1 MRYCGPDS
9 RLLAISSAAPTF
21 NDKRI
26 GHLLDGRA
34 CARRPRCG
42 KAPAKRHNVRSR
54 KTFGSLLAALSLWF
68 LCVIV
73 VCVRSYQHPGLHSV
87 FAAYRNAGI
96 AWLQQ
101 EQIYG
106 TGGSAFL
113 YSPLIAAFYS
123 PFALVSQNVSEVLWR
138 LLLGLALPL
147 SLWLNARALFGF
159 SKNRFAYLL
168 LLILPLTLSNL
179 NKGQANLILI
189 VLLLV
194 TTVTALQSQWWTC
207 ALCASLVVYWKI
219 YPVVFSLLL
228 TAIFPKKLT
237 LRIFLA
243 VVGLFII
250 SLTLQ
255 KPPYVL
261 REYGSW
267 LVHLASD
274 RRRTNEYYGKWRDF
288 YLLLRLIGIP
298 ISITWWKVVEVI
310 AAVAAAA
317 ICLFGRIRRWPP
329 VTLVFTALS
338 LAIVWMLLFGP
349 ATEAATYV
357 LIAVPSSYLL
367 VFGLF
372 EASQVALRAMSS
384 VTYLGFVA
392 ADVLN
397 SWFHIKEDVYL
408 VHAIQPCFALCFCVA
423 LFFWWRR
430 QIAEGSREPL
440 KGH

>member
-1 MRYCGPDS
+1 
-9 RLLAISSAAPTF
+9 
-21 NDKRI
+21 
-26 GHLLDGRA
+26 
-34 CARRPRCG
+34 
-42 KAPAKRHNVRSR
+42 VRSR
-54 KTFGSLLAALSLWF
+54 KTFGLLLVALSLWF

-73 VCVRSYQHPGLHSV
+73 VCVRVYQRPGFHSV
-87 FAAYRNAGI
+87 FAVYRNAGV
-96 AWLQQ
+96 AWIQQ
-101 EQIYG
+101 GQIYG
-106 TGGSAFL
+106 TAGSRFL
-113 YSPLIAAFYS
+113 YSPLAAGLYS
-123 PFALVSQNVSEVLWR
+123 PFALISQSLSEVLWR
-138 LLLGLALPL
+138 LLLGVTLPL
-147 SLWLNARALFGF
+147 SLWYHGRTLFGF
-159 SKNRFAYLL
+159 SKSQFACAF

-179 NKGQANLILI
+179 NEGQANLILI
-189 VLLLV
+189 MLLLV
-194 TTVTALQSQWWTC
+194 ATATALQSQWWTC

-219 YPVVFSLLL
+219 YPVVFALLL

-243 VVGLFII
+243 VVALFII

-267 LVHLASD
+267 LVHLTSD
-274 RRRTNEYYGKWRDF
+274 RRRSNEYYGKWRDF

-298 ISITWWKVVEVI
+298 ISIMWWKVVEVI
-310 AAVAAAA
+310 AAVVAAA
-317 ICLFGRIRRWPP
+317 ICLLGSIRRWPP
-329 VTLVFTALS
+329 VTLVFTALC

-372 EASQVALRAMSS
+372 ETSQMALRAMSS

-397 SWFHIKEDVYL
+397 SWFHIKKDVYL

-423 LFFWWRR
+423 LFFWWRW
-430 QIAEGSREPL
+430 QIAEPSSVGVAN
-440 KGH
+440 KH

>member
-1 MRYCGPDS
+1 
-9 RLLAISSAAPTF
+9 LLAINSAALTF
-21 NDKRI
+21 NDKRD
-26 GHLLDGRA
+26 GHLLDRRA
-34 CARRPRCG
+34 RAQRSRYTR
-42 KAPAKRHNVRSR
+42 APAKQHNVRR
-54 KTFGSLLAALSLWF
+54 GKRFGWLLAALALWF
-68 LCVIV
+68 LSVIV

-101 EQIYG
+101 KQIYG

-147 SLWLNARALFGF
+147 SLWFNARALFGF
-159 SKNRFAYLL
+159 SKNKFAYLL

-179 NKGQANLILI
+179 NQGQANLMLM
-189 VLLLV
+189 VLFLV
-194 TTVTALQSQWWTC
+194 ATAAALRSQWWTC
-207 ALCASLVVYWKI
+207 AFCAALTVYWKI
-219 YPVVFSLLL
+219 YPAVFALLL
-228 TAIFPKKLT
+228 AAIFPKKLT
-237 LRIFLA
+237 LRILLA

-250 SLTLQ
+250 SLMLQ
-255 KPPYVL
+255 KPSYVL

-267 LVHLASD
+267 LVHLVSD
-274 RRRTNEYYGKWRDF
+274 RRRANEYYGKWRDF

-298 ISITWWKVVEVI
+298 ISTMWWKVVEVI
-310 AAVAAAA
+310 AGVVAAA
-317 ICLFGRIRRWPP
+317 ICVLGRIWRWPS
-329 VTLVFTALS
+329 VTLVFGGLS
-338 LAIVWMLLFGP
+338 LAVVWMLLFGP

-357 LIAVPSSYLL
+357 LIAVPSVYLL
-367 VFGLF
+367 IFGWF
-372 EASQVALRAMSS
+372 EVSEMALRTMGT

-397 SWFHIKEDVYL
+397 SWFRIKEDVYL

-423 LFFWWRR
+423 LFFWWKR
-430 QIAEGSREPL
+430 QIAEPSRLGTPN
-440 KGH
+440 GR